1 MRSAGQSL
9 SCWGMAFAGLVPIM
23 APTMLVYTFLQQYL
37 TKVLLG
43 TQEVERA
50 AIGDDENDGTAN
62 GSGRNL
68 SR

>member
-1 MRSAGQSL
+1 
-9 SCWGMAFAGLVPIM
+9 MAFAGLVPIM